1 MNKITADHLAQRAYV
16 YIRQSTPG
24 QVKHNLESQRMQY
37 AVAERARALGWEEV
51 DIVDEDLGISASAG
65 SNRPGFERLLHAV
78 CDGKVGAI
86 FSIEAASR
94 LARNGREWHTLLE
107 FCSVMD
113 VLLIDATAVYDPR
126 LIDDRM
132 ILGMKGT
139 ISEMEVAN
147 FRARGQA
154 ALQQMAERGA
164 LVRRVAIGF
173 VKGPDGRMEKS
184 PDARIRSAIE
194 LVFSKFSE
202 MRSVRQVFLWFD
214 RQQIQLPIAVGPED
228 SSEIIWRAARY
239 HAVHSILKNPTYAG
253 AYAYG
258 RSKTVVRLVEGK
270 RQANRV
276 KRVRREEWT
285 VLLRDHHEGYIDW
298 ETYESNQKVITHN
311 ENAASNF
318 VRGSVRH
325 GNALLAGLLRC
336 GHCGAKI
343 LSQSPGAQ
351 TIRYACSGYRLNG
364 EKICCVLFGGL
375 RADQMV
381 SEQLLQCLSPLS
393 VDAAMDAL
401 ASLSDASEER
411 IRQKA
416 LALEQAR
423 YEVTRARRQYDAI
436 DPDNRLVAAELE
448 RRWNRAL
455 EISAQLEEELVIL
468 EQSRE
473 HPLTAQ
479 QKNELLEFARDLPR
493 LWNAPQSSP
502 EHKKRLLR
510 IALKEIIAT
519 TVDDKIRLVLHWEGG
534 DHTQIEFPKVRTG
547 HHRYVTDPEV
557 VEIVRR
563 LARVET
569 DARIASILNRN
580 QQRTPHGEIWTDKR
594 ICSLR
599 DRYSI
604 PVHKANECEQRGEVF
619 VGEAAK
625 LLGLTQTSIL
635 RLIRIGRLRATQVCA
650 NAPWVLLKSEVE
662 RYRHERSKDKTPPS
676 ANSTN
681 WLFENK

>member
-1 MNKITADHLAQRAYV
+1 VNKIASDHLARQAYV

-37 AVAERARALGWEEV
+37 AVAERARALGWQEV
-51 DIVDEDLGISASAG
+51 EIVDEDLGISASG
-65 SNRPGFERLLHAV
+65 TNRPGFERLLHAV
-78 CDGKVGAI
+78 CDGKVGAV
-86 FSIEAASR
+86 FSFESASR

-107 FCSVMD
+107 FCSVMG
-113 VLLIDATAVYDPR
+113 VLLIDVTAVYDPR
-126 LIDDRM
+126 LVDDRM

-173 VKGPDGRMEKS
+173 VKGPDDRIEKS

-194 LVFSKFSE
+194 LVFDKFSE
-202 MRSVRQVFLWFD
+202 LRSVRQVFLWFD
-214 RQQIQLPIAVGPED
+214 RQQIQLPVAIGPED
-228 SSEIIWRAARY
+228 SSEILWRPARY
-239 HAVHSILKNPTYAG
+239 HAVHSILKNPIYAG

-270 RQANRV
+270 KQAHRV
-276 KRVRREEWT
+276 KRTRREEWT
-285 VLLRDHHEGYIDW
+285 VLLRDHHERYIDW
-298 ETYESNQKVITHN
+298 DVYENNQKMIAQN
-311 ENAASNF
+311 ENAASTF
-318 VRGSVRH
+318 VRGSVRS
-325 GNALLAGLLRC
+325 GSALLAGLLRC
-336 GHCGAKI
+336 GHCGAK
-343 LSQSPGAQ
+343 LHAQ
-351 TIRYACSGYRLNG
+351 YPTQYAIRYACSGYRLNG
-364 EKICCVLFGGL
+364 ERTSCVLFGGL

-393 VDAAMDAL
+393 MNAAMDAIVL
-401 ASLSDASEER
+401 LSNASDER

-436 DPDNRLVAAELE
+436 DPDNRMVAAELE

-455 EISAQLEEELVIL
+455 EIEAQLEEELEIL
-468 EQSRE
+468 KQSRE
-473 HPLTAQ
+473 HPLTNQ
-479 QKNELLEFARDLPR
+479 QKNDLIDFARDLPR

-519 TVDDKIRLVLHWEGG
+519 TQNDMIRLVLHWQGG
-534 DHTQIEFPKVRTG
+534 NHTQIEFAKVRTG
-547 HHRYVTDPEV
+547 RHRYATEPEV
-557 VEIVRR
+557 VEIVRK
-563 LARVET
+563 LARMET
-569 DARIASILNRN
+569 DARIASVLNRN
-580 QQRTPHGEIWTDKR
+580 QQRTPHGEAWSEKR

-599 DRYSI
+599 NRYSI
-604 PVHKANECEQRGEVF
+604 PVHKAGELEQRGEVF
-619 VGEAAK
+619 VGQAAR
-625 LLGLTQTSIL
+625 LLGLTQSSIL
-635 RLIRIGRLRATQVCA
+635 RLIHTGHLCATQVCA
-650 NAPWVLLKSEVE
+650 NAPWILLTSEVE
-662 RYRHERSKDKTPPS
+662 RYRTERSKGNTPPS
-676 ANSTN
+676 AFPTN

>member
-1 MNKITADHLAQRAYV
+1 M
-16 YIRQSTPG
+16 P
-24 QVKHNLESQRMQY
+24 
-37 AVAERARALGWEEV
+37 
-51 DIVDEDLGISASAG
+51 
-65 SNRPGFERLLHAV
+65 
-78 CDGKVGAI
+78 
-86 FSIEAASR
+86 
-94 LARNGREWHTLLE
+94 ARN
-107 FCSVMD
+107 V
-113 VLLIDATAVYDPR
+113 
-126 LIDDRM
+126 
-132 ILGMKGT
+132 
-139 ISEMEVAN
+139 
-147 FRARGQA
+147 
-154 ALQQMAERGA
+154 
-164 LVRRVAIGF
+164 
-173 VKGPDGRMEKS
+173 
-184 PDARIRSAIE
+184 
-194 LVFSKFSE
+194 
-202 MRSVRQVFLWFD
+202 FD
-214 RQQIQLPIAVGPED
+214 R
-228 SSEIIWRAARY
+228 
-239 HAVHSILKNPTYAG
+239 
-253 AYAYG
+253 
-258 RSKTVVRLVEGK
+258 
-270 RQANRV
+270 
-276 KRVRREEWT
+276 RR
-285 VLLRDHHEGYIDW
+285 
-298 ETYESNQKVITHN
+298 
-311 ENAASNF
+311 
-318 VRGSVRH
+318 
-325 GNALLAGLLRC
+325 
-336 GHCGAKI
+336 
-343 LSQSPGAQ
+343 
-351 TIRYACSGYRLNG
+351 
-364 EKICCVLFGGL
+364 
-375 RADQMV
+375 
-381 SEQLLQCLSPLS
+381 
-393 VDAAMDAL
+393 
-401 ASLSDASEER
+401 
-411 IRQKA
+411 

-455 EISAQLEEELVIL
+455 EISAELEEELVIL

-479 QKNELLEFARDLPR
+479 QKNELLEFARDLPQ

-557 VEIVRR
+557 VEIVGR

>member
-1 MNKITADHLAQRAYV
+1 MNKITADHLARRAYV

-37 AVAERARALGWEEV
+37 AVAERARALGWQEV
-51 DIVDEDLGISASAG
+51 DIIDEDLGVSASG
-65 SNRPGFERLLHAV
+65 TNRPGFERLLHAV
-78 CDGKVGAI
+78 CEGKAGAV

-107 FCSVMD
+107 FCSVMG

-126 LIDDRM
+126 LVDDRLL
-132 ILGMKGT
+132 LGMKGT

-164 LVRRVAIGF
+164 LVRRVAIGY
-173 VKGPDGRMEKS
+173 VKS
-184 PDARIRSAIE
+184 PDDRIEKTPDERIRSAIE
-194 LVFSKFSE
+194 MVFSKFSE
-202 MRSVRQVFLWFD
+202 LRTVRQAFLWFD

-228 SSEIIWRAARY
+228 SSEIVWRPARY
-239 HAVHSILKNPTYAG
+239 HAVHSILRNPLYAG
-253 AYAYG
+253 AYVYG

-270 RQANRV
+270 KQA
-276 KRVRREEWT
+276 KRIKRMRREEWAI
-285 VLLRDHHEGYIDW
+285 LLRDHHEGYIDW
-298 ETYESNQKVITHN
+298 DTYEKNQKMITEN
-311 ENAASNF
+311 ENAASKF
-318 VRGSVRH
+318 VRGSVRS

-336 GHCGAKI
+336 GHCGAKLYARYPTPYSI
-343 LSQSPGAQ
+343 G
-351 TIRYACSGYRLNG
+351 YACSGYRLNG
-364 EKICCVLFGGL
+364 ERTSCVLFGGL

-381 SEQLLQCLSPLS
+381 SNQLLQCLSPLG
-393 VDAAMDAL
+393 VDAAMDAV
-401 ASLSDASEER
+401 ATLSDASDDR
-411 IRQKA
+411 IRLKA

-423 YEVTRARRQYDAI
+423 YEGIRARRQYDAI

-455 EISAQLEEELVIL
+455 ETEAQLDEELATL

-473 HPLTAQ
+473 HPPTAR
-479 QKNELLEFARDLPR
+479 QKEELMDFARDLPR
-493 LWNAPQSSP
+493 LWNTAQSSP

-519 TVDDKIRLVLHWEGG
+519 TQNDTIRLVLHWQGG
-534 DHTQIEFPKVRTG
+534 DHTQIEFAKIRTG
-547 HHRYVTDPEV
+547 HHRYVTEPEV
-557 VEIVRR
+557 VEMVRK

-569 DARIASILNRN
+569 DARIASVLNRN
-580 QQRTPHGEIWTDKR
+580 QHRTPHGENWTEKG

-599 DRYSI
+599 NRYSI
-604 PVHKANECEQRGEVF
+604 PVHKERELEQRGEML

-625 LLGLTQTSIL
+625 LLGFTQSSIL
-635 RLIRIGRLRATQVCA
+635 RLIHAGRLPATQACA
-650 NAPWVLLKSEVE
+650 NAPWILPKSEVE
-662 RYRHERSKDKTPPS
+662 RYRAQKSKDNTPPS
-676 ANSTN
+676 AKSTK

>member
-1 MNKITADHLAQRAYV
+1 MNKITSDHLARQAYV

-37 AVAERARALGWEEV
+37 AVAERARALGWQEV
-51 DIVDEDLGISASAG
+51 EIVDEDLGISASG
-65 SNRPGFERLLHAV
+65 TNRPGFERMLHAV
-78 CDGKVGAI
+78 CDGKAGAV

-107 FCSVMD
+107 FCSVMG

-126 LIDDRM
+126 LIDDRL

-147 FRARGQA
+147 FRARGQT

-173 VKGPDGRMEKS
+173 VKGPDGRIEKS
-184 PDARIRSAIE
+184 PDARIRSTIE
-194 LVFSKFSE
+194 LVFNKFSE
-202 MRSVRQVFLWFD
+202 LRSVRQVFLWFD
-214 RQQIQLPIAVGPED
+214 RQQIQLPVAKGPED
-228 SSEIIWRAARY
+228 SSEILWRPARY
-239 HAVHSILKNPTYAG
+239 HAVHSILKNPIYAG

-258 RSKTVVRLVEGK
+258 RSKTVVRLVEGRK
-270 RQANRV
+270 QARRV
-276 KRVRREEWT
+276 KRTRREEWT

-298 ETYESNQKVITHN
+298 DVYENNQKMITQN
-311 ENAASNF
+311 ENAASAF
-318 VRGSVRH
+318 VRGSLRS

-336 GHCGAKI
+336 GHCGAK
-343 LSQSPGAQ
+343 LHAQ
-351 TIRYACSGYRLNG
+351 YPTPHAIRYACSGYQLNG
-364 EKICCVLFGGL
+364 ERTSCVLFGGL

-381 SEQLLQCLSPLS
+381 SEQLLQCLSPLIM
-393 VDAAMDAL
+393 DAAMDGID
-401 ASLSDASEER
+401 SLSNASDER

-416 LALEQAR
+416 LAVEQAC
-423 YEVTRARRQYDAI
+423 YEVTRARRQYDAV
-436 DPDNRLVAAELE
+436 DPDNRMVAAELE

-455 EISAQLEEELVIL
+455 EIEAQLEEEFAIF
-468 EQSRE
+468 EQTRE
-473 HPLTAQ
+473 HPLTVQ
-479 QKNELLEFARDLPR
+479 QKNELMDFARDLPR

-519 TVDDKIRLVLHWEGG
+519 TQNDTIRLVLHWQGG
-534 DHTQIEFPKVRTG
+534 DHTQIEFAKVRTG
-547 HHRYVTDPEV
+547 HHRYVTEPEV
-557 VEIVRR
+557 VEIVRK

-580 QQRTPHGEIWTDKR
+580 QQRTPHGETWTEKR

-599 DRYSI
+599 NRYSI
-604 PVHKANECEQRGEVF
+604 PVHKAGELEQRGEVF
-619 VGEAAK
+619 VGQAAK
-625 LLGLTQTSIL
+625 LLGLTQSSIL
-635 RLIRIGRLRATQVCA
+635 RLIHTGRLCATQVCA
-650 NAPWVLLKSEVE
+650 NAPWILLKSEVE
-662 RYRHERSKDKTPPS
+662 RYRTERSKGNTPPS
-676 ANSTN
+676 AISTN

>member
-1 MNKITADHLAQRAYV
+1 MNKITADHLARRAYV

-37 AVAERARALGWEEV
+37 AVAERARALGWQEV
-51 DIVDEDLGISASAG
+51 DIIDEDLGVSASG
-65 SNRPGFERLLHAV
+65 TNRPGFERLLHAV
-78 CDGKVGAI
+78 CEGKAGAV

-107 FCSVMD
+107 FCSVMG
-113 VLLIDATAVYDPR
+113 VLLIDATAVYDSR
-126 LIDDRM
+126 LVDDRLL
-132 ILGMKGT
+132 LGMKGT

-164 LVRRVAIGF
+164 LVRRVAIGY
-173 VKGPDGRMEKS
+173 VKGPDDRIEKT

-194 LVFSKFSE
+194 LVFSRFSE
-202 MRSVRQVFLWFD
+202 LRTVRQVFLWFD

-228 SSEIIWRAARY
+228 SSEIVWRHARY
-239 HAVHSILKNPTYAG
+239 HAVHSILKNPLYAG
-253 AYAYG
+253 AYVYG

-270 RQANRV
+270 KQVKRI
-276 KRVRREEWT
+276 KRVRREDWAI
-285 VLLRDHHEGYIDW
+285 LQRDHHEGYINWD
-298 ETYESNQKVITHN
+298 TFESNQRMITEN
-311 ENAASNF
+311 ENAASKF
-318 VRGSVRH
+318 VRGSVRS

-336 GHCGAKI
+336 GHCGAK
-343 LSQSPGAQ
+343 LHAQYPSPYS
-351 TIRYACSGYRLNG
+351 IRYACSGYRLNG
-364 EKICCVLFGGL
+364 ERTSCVLFGGL

-381 SEQLLQCLSPLS
+381 SDQLLQCLSPLS
-393 VDAAMDAL
+393 VDAAVDAI
-401 ASLSDASEER
+401 ATLSDASDER
-411 IRQKA
+411 LRQKA
-416 LALEQAR
+416 LALEQAH
-423 YEVTRARRQYDAI
+423 YDVIRARRQYDAI

-455 EISAQLEEELVIL
+455 EIEAQLDEELAAL

-473 HPLTAQ
+473 HPLTSRQ
-479 QKNELLEFARDLPR
+479 REELMDFARDLPR
-493 LWNAPQSSP
+493 LWNVPQSSP

-519 TVDDKIRLVLHWEGG
+519 IQNDTIRLVLHWQGG
-534 DHTQIEFPKVRTG
+534 DHTQIEFAKIRSG
-547 HHRYVTDPEV
+547 HNGYVTEPEV
-557 VEIVRR
+557 VEIVQK

-580 QQRTPHGEIWTDKR
+580 QHRTPHGESWTEKGV
-594 ICSLR
+594 CSLR
-599 DRYSI
+599 NRYSI
-604 PVHKANECEQRGEVF
+604 PVHKERELEQRGEML

-625 LLGLTQTSIL
+625 LLGFTQSSIL
-635 RLIRIGRLRATQVCA
+635 RLIHAGRLRATQACA
-650 NAPWVLLKSEVE
+650 NAPWILLKSEVE
-662 RYRHERSKDKTPPS
+662 RYRAQRSKGNTPPP

>member
-1 MNKITADHLAQRAYV
+1 MNKIMADHLARHAYV
-16 YIRQSTPG
+16 YVRQSTPG

-37 AVAERARALGWEEV
+37 AVAERARSLGWQEV
-51 DIVDEDLGISASAG
+51 NIVDEDLGLSASG
-65 SNRPGFERLLHAV
+65 TKRSGFEHLLHAV

-86 FSIEAASR
+86 FSIEAAAR

-107 FCSVMD
+107 FCTVMG
-113 VLLIDATAVYDPR
+113 VLLIDAAGVYDPR
-126 LIDDRM
+126 LPDDRL

-154 ALQQMAERGA
+154 ALQNMAERGA

-173 VKGPDGRMEKS
+173 VKGLDGQLEKS
-184 PDARIRSAIE
+184 PEARIRSAID
-194 LVFSKFSE
+194 LVLSKFSE
-202 MRSVRQVFLWFD
+202 MRTVRQVFLWFD
-214 RQQIQLPIAVGPED
+214 RQQIPLPTAVGTED
-228 SSEIIWRAARY
+228 SGEIIWRPARY
-239 HAVHSILKNPTYAG
+239 HAIHSILTNPVYAG

-258 RSKTVVRLVEGK
+258 RSTTVVRLVEGRK
-270 RQANRV
+270 QANRI
-276 KRVRREEWT
+276 KRPRREEWT

-298 ETYESNQKVITHN
+298 ETYESNQKMIAHN
-311 ENAASNF
+311 ENAASTF

-393 VDAAMDAL
+393 VDSAMDAL
-401 ASLSDASEER
+401 ASLSDASDDR

-423 YEVTRARRQYDAI
+423 YEVNRARRQYDTI

-455 EISAQLEEELVIL
+455 EIAAQLEEELVSL
-468 EQSRE
+468 EQNRE

-479 QKNELLEFARDLPR
+479 QKSDLLDFARDLPR

-547 HHRYVTDPEV
+547 NHRYVTDPEV

-604 PVHKANECEQRGEVF
+604 PVHKAGEVEQRGEVF
-619 VGEAAK
+619 VGEVAK
-625 LLGLTQTSIL
+625 LLNLNPTSIL
-635 RLIRIGRLRATQVCA
+635 RLIRVGRLRATQVCE
-650 NAPWVLLKSEVE
+650 NAPWILLKSEVE
-662 RYRHERSKDKTPPS
+662 QYLHERSKDKTPPS
-676 ANSTN
+676 ANSMN
-681 WLFENK
+681 LLFENK

>member
-1 MNKITADHLAQRAYV
+1 MNKITADHLARRAYV
-16 YIRQSTPG
+16 YIRQSTRG

-37 AVAERARALGWEEV
+37 AVAERARALGWQEV
-51 DIVDEDLGISASAG
+51 DIIDEDLGVSASG
-65 SNRPGFERLLHAV
+65 TNRPGFERLLHAV
-78 CDGKVGAI
+78 CDGKAGAV

-107 FCSVMD
+107 FCSVMG

-126 LIDDRM
+126 LIDDRLL
-132 ILGMKGT
+132 LGMKGT

-164 LVRRVAIGF
+164 LVRRVAIGY
-173 VKGPDGRMEKS
+173 VKGPDDRIEKT
-184 PDARIRSAIE
+184 PDARLRSAIE
-194 LVFSKFSE
+194 MVFSKFSE
-202 MRSVRQVFLWFD
+202 LRTVRQVFLWFD
-214 RQQIQLPIAVGPED
+214 RQQIQLPIAVGPEG
-228 SSEIIWRAARY
+228 SSEIVWRSARY
-239 HAVHSILKNPTYAG
+239 HAVHSILKNPLYAG
-253 AYAYG
+253 AYVYG
-258 RSKTVVRLVEGK
+258 RSKTVVRLVEGR
-270 RQANRV
+270 RQA
-276 KRVRREEWT
+276 KRIKRIRREEWAI
-285 VLLRDHHEGYIDW
+285 LLRDHHEGYIDW
-298 ETYESNQKVITHN
+298 DAYEKNQKMITEN

-318 VRGSVRH
+318 VRGSVRS

-336 GHCGAKI
+336 GHCGAK
-343 LSQSPGAQ
+343 LYARYPSPYS
-351 TIRYACSGYRLNG
+351 ISYACSGYRLNG
-364 EKICCVLFGGL
+364 ERTSCVLFGGL

-381 SEQLLQCLSPLS
+381 SDQLLQCLSPLG
-393 VDAAMDAL
+393 VDAAMDAV
-401 ASLSDASEER
+401 ATLSDASDDR
-411 IRQKA
+411 IRHKA

-423 YEVTRARRQYDAI
+423 YEAIRARRQYDAI

-455 EISAQLEEELVIL
+455 EIEAQLDEELAAL

-473 HPLTAQ
+473 HPLTAR
-479 QKNELLEFARDLPR
+479 QKEQLMDFARDLLR

-519 TVDDKIRLVLHWEGG
+519 TQNDTIRLVLHWQGG
-534 DHTQIEFPKVRTG
+534 DHTQIEFAKIRTG
-547 HHRYVTDPEV
+547 HHRYVTEPEV
-557 VEIVRR
+557 VEMVQK

-580 QQRTPHGEIWTDKR
+580 QHRTPHGENWTEKG

-599 DRYSI
+599 NRYSI
-604 PVHKANECEQRGEVF
+604 PVHKERELEQRGEML

-625 LLGLTQTSIL
+625 LLGFTQSSIL
-635 RLIRIGRLRATQVCA
+635 RLIHAGRLRATQACA
-650 NAPWVLLKSEVE
+650 NAPWILPKSEVE
-662 RYRHERSKDKTPPS
+662 RYRAQKSKGNTPPS
-676 ANSTN
+676 ANSTK